1 MYITS
6 SDQKA
11 KAETK
16 EQASQTWGVMRV
28 VLNLKSEI
36 PCWYKND
43 GYTTHDV
50 SFQ

>member
-11 KAETK
+11 KAEAKEQAK

-28 VLNLKSEI
+28 VLI
-36 PCWYKND
+36 
-43 GYTTHDV
+43 
-50 SFQ
+50 